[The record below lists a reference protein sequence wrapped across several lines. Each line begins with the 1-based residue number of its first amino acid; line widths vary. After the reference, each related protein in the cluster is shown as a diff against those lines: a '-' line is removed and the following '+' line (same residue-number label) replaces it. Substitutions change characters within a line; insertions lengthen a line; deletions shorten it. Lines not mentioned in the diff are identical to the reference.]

1 MTAPIEKNIK
11 SRIQHKHDTEANWQK
26 AENFVPLI
34 GEIIVY
40 DPDTINENSRIKIGD
55 GITTASNLPF
65 ITDVDINNLSA
76 GVRIPESETNSVGS
90 SIQPVYWHNGRPYAT
105 SYSLEPI
112 SSEKIE
118 KFVALLLQRLMRWNY
133 NGRIYIYVPKDKLV
147 LIADAIRAK
156 AEKTDK
162 ITFDHLVELSIM
174 SITSGEYVKGYE
186 DGLQARTYENWS
198 ITLVD
203 GEIVEKEVALL

>member
-1 MTAPIEKNIK
+1 ME
-11 SRIQHKHDTEANWQK
+11 E
-26 AENFVPLI
+26 
-34 GEIIVY
+34 
-40 DPDTINENSRIKIGD
+40 
-55 GITTASNLPF
+55 
-65 ITDVDINNLSA
+65 
-76 GVRIPESETNSVGS
+76 
-90 SIQPVYWHNGRPYAT
+90 
-105 SYSLEPI
+105 
-112 SSEKIE
+112 
-118 KFVALLLQRLMRWNY
+118 
-133 NGRIYIYVPKDKLV
+133 YIYVPKDKLV